1 MGILSYVIY
10 VRGESEKVQIT
21 LNAYGDEISNEYEN
35 IFSAIRDYYIETV
48 NTDAVRW
55 LTYQEDVPYSKYSNL
70 KHARS
75 ALEGSYF
82 MEKYIENF
90 EYINLEYGWVFNPY
104 GLFDYQDMQNRQETD
119 WFLAEQMNIPL
130 SVYWQNETETI
141 KPVKDKMRISNTV
154 DSSGMQLVVKKER
167 GSARCP
173 PFFWWVWMKKP

>member
-1 MGILSYVIY
+1 
-10 VRGESEKVQIT
+10 
-21 LNAYGDEISNEYEN
+21 
-35 IFSAIRDYYIETV
+35 
-48 NTDAVRW
+48 
-55 LTYQEDVPYSKYSNL
+55 
-70 KHARS
+70 
-75 ALEGSYF
+75 

-154 DSSGMQLVVKKER
+154 DSSGMHWL
-167 GSARCP
+167 
-173 PFFWWVWMKKP
+173 